1 MRPMRSML
9 FVPGNRPT
17 WIAKALAAQPDALVL
32 DLEDSVPVADKEGAR
47 RLVAEAVAAHKD
59 ASPLI
64 YVRTNRGTHIY
75 DYEDVMAV
83 VRPGLAGIFVAKA
96 EGPEDV
102 DLLSRIIAAAEERR
116 AMAIGGVKLVVA
128 LETARAVELAFG
140 IASHPRVY
148 SLCSAAA
155 KGADV
160 ARNLGFN
167 WTPQGLETLYHR
179 SRAIVACRAAGKA
192 NPIGGLWQDVHD
204 LEGLRK
210 FSQFNR
216 DLGFR
221 GEIVLHP
228 SNVAVVNEVYSL
240 SDAERS
246 HFEGLIAAFEAAE
259 AQGRASVMYEGEHI
273 DIAHVA
279 TAREI
284 LRTHARTPR

>member
-1 MRPMRSML
+1 MRLLRSML
-9 FVPGNRPT
+9 FVPGNRPS
-17 WIAKALAAQPDALVL
+17 WIAKALAARPDALVL
-32 DLEDSVPVADKEGAR
+32 DLEDSVPVAEKENAR
-47 RLVAEAVAAHKD
+47 TVVADALAVHKN
-59 ASPLI
+59 AGPLL
-64 YVRTNRGTHIY
+64 YARTNRGTHMY
-75 DYEDVMAV
+75 DYDDVMAV
-83 VRPGLAGIFVAKA
+83 VQPGLAGIFVAKA

-102 DLLSRIIAAAEERR
+102 DLLSRMIAEAEERR
-116 AMAIGGVKLVVA
+116 SMPIGGVKLVVA
-128 LETARAVELAFG
+128 LETARAVELAFA
-140 IASHPRVY
+140 IASHPRVL

-179 SRAIVACRAAGKA
+179 SRAIVACRAAGKT

-228 SNVAVVNEVYSL
+228 SNVAVVNDVYSL
-240 SDAERS
+240 SETDRRY
-246 HFEGLIAAFEAAE
+246 FEGMIAAFEAAE
-259 AQGRASVMYEGEHI
+259 AQGHASVMYEGEHI
-273 DIAHVA
+273 DIAHVVTAKAMLLTHVQA
-279 TAREI
+279 TK
-284 LRTHARTPR
+284 